1 MTVSGDPVN
10 PVPENTNAVVTSTVT
25 GGTAPYT
32 YKWLK
37 DGVEDTTVTVNTI
50 TVAYQ
55 SGASVKVTSQV
66 TDNAGVV
73 VSEDYTVVFAG
84 EQNVQR

>member
-1 MTVSGDPVN
+1 MTVSGTPVN
-10 PVPENTNAVVTSTVT
+10 PVPENTDAVVTSTVT

-37 DGVEDTTVTVNTI
+37 DGVEDTSVTANTI

-66 TDNAGVV
+66 TDAAGVV
-73 VSEDYTVVFAG
+73 VSEDYTVEFAG
-84 EQNVQR
+84 ERNVQR